1 LSAPRVLLWVQH
13 LLGIGHLKRAATLA
27 RALADEGLQ
36 VTLVSGGMPVPALA
50 RQIAASGVRLVQLPA
65 ARAADLSFKEL
76 QDENGRAV
84 DEDWRARR
92 AAALLAAWRA
102 ADPQVLVLEL
112 FPFGRRQ
119 LRFELL
125 PLLEQASAA
134 PARPVILC
142 SVRDILGGQ
151 RSAGRHAET
160 LDLVQR
166 YFDGVLVHGDPAVIA
181 FERTFP
187 PAADIAG
194 KLTYTGYLVDEP
206 PPRESR
212 EGTNE
217 VIVSAGGGAVG
228 ERLLEAAIEAKPL
241 SSLRA
246 RTWRVLAGGNLPCP
260 AQQRLAE
267 LAQRA
272 GGIEL
277 EASRAD
283 FTTLL
288 ANCALSISQAGYNTL
303 LETVQAGARAV
314 VVPFAGGAETE
325 QTLRARSF
333 AARGLLEVL
342 EEAALSP
349 RALAAAVDRAAA
361 RPSPGRERVDLGGA
375 RRSAA
380 LIARRA
386 GRGLG

>member
-1 LSAPRVLLWVQH
+1 MSAPRVLLWVQH
-13 LLGIGHLKRAATLA
+13 LLGIGHLKRAATLS
-27 RALADEGLQ
+27 RALAAEGLQ
-36 VTLVSGGMPVPALA
+36 VTLASGGMPVPPLE
-50 RQIAASGVRLVQLPA
+50 RQMAASGVRLVQLPA
-65 ARAADLSFKEL
+65 ASAADLGFKRL
-76 QDENGRAV
+76 QDEHGRAI
-84 DEDWRARR
+84 DELWRARR
-92 AAALLAAWRA
+92 AAALLEAWRE

-125 PLLEQASAA
+125 PLLEQAAAA
-134 PARPVILC
+134 PARPAVLC

-151 RSAGRHAET
+151 RSAARQAET
-160 LDLVQR
+160 FELVQR

-187 PAADIAG
+187 PAAGIAG
-194 KLTYTGYLVDEP
+194 KLSYTGYVVEEP
-206 PPRESR
+206 AARAGR
-212 EGTNE
+212 QGANE

-228 ERLLEAAIEAKPL
+228 ERLIEAAIQAKPL
-241 SSLRA
+241 SALRA
-246 RTWRVLAGGNLPCP
+246 RTWRVLAGGNLPHP
-260 AQQRLAE
+260 AYRRLAA
-267 LAQRA
+267 LAQRV

-277 EASRAD
+277 EESRPD

-333 AARGLLEVL
+333 AERGLLEVL

-349 RALAAAVDRAAA
+349 QTLAAAVDRAAA
-361 RPSPGRERVDLGGA
+361 RPAPAAERIDLGGA
-375 RRSAA
+375 GRSAA
-380 LIARRA
+380 LIARWAAR
-386 GRGLG
+386 RGA